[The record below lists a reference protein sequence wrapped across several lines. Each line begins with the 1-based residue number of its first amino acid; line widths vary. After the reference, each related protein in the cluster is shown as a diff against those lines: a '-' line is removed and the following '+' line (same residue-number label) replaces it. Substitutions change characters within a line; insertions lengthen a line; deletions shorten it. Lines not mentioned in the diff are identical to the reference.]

1 MAESIPSWLVIDIYT
16 LIIAVLLVFFDTT
29 WRMNKDKR
37 NRLFLFMTG
46 VVMILTIFDIF
57 GRLSEVNSS
66 PLASMLT
73 KIGNY
78 TIFCFDPVYFVMALY
93 YLTSWMMPG
102 RRDFKS
108 FRVFVDVVA
117 ILNFILVTVS
127 AIFDLR
133 LFYYFDEHMGYHRGS
148 LFMARAILLIAMLL
162 VGVLYVINRRDD
174 IPPKHRAALISF
186 PLIVSVGSVIQSV
199 TVNLPL
205 EYVSIVMASLVLFV
219 YLQSRD
225 MTEDFLTGS
234 MNRRSLDSEL
244 EERVAA
250 AVNGQTFS
258 SIMIDVDFFKEIND
272 TYGHATGD
280 DALRDVYTILNS
292 CLRSEDKIARY
303 GGDEFFVITPI
314 TEKEYLE
321 KCARRIRNRLWD
333 FNDQG
338 ERPYKLSLSLGYDI
352 YDPGAY
358 PTVAKF
364 IKHLDDLMYAEKE
377 LHHTELGSEKMR

>member
-1 MAESIPSWLVIDIYT
+1 MAEAIPSWLVIDIYT
-16 LIIAVLLVFFDTT
+16 LIIAALLIFFDTT

-37 NRLFLFMTG
+37 NRLFLLMTG
-46 VVMILTIFDIF
+46 FVMLLTIFDIF

-73 KIGNY
+73 KAGNY
-78 TIFCFDPVYFVMALY
+78 FIFCFDPVYFVMALY

-117 ILNFILVTVS
+117 VLNFILVNVS

-133 LFYYFDEHMGYHRGS
+133 LLYYFDENMGYHRGS
-148 LFMARAILLIAMLL
+148 LFMARAVLLIAMLL
-162 VGVLYVINRRDD
+162 VGVLYVINRRED
-174 IPPKHRAALISF
+174 IPPKHRAALTSF

-199 TVNLPL
+199 TDNMPL
-205 EYVSIVMASLVLFV
+205 EYASSVMASLVLFV

-244 EERVAA
+244 EERIAA
-250 AVNGQTFS
+250 ATTGQTFS
-258 SIMIDVDFFKEIND
+258 SIMIDVDYFKEIND

-292 CLRSEDKIARY
+292 CMRSEDKIARY

-333 FNDQG
+333 FNDQS

-352 YDPGAY
+352 YDPEAY

-377 LHHTELGSEKMR
+377 LHHKELGKEEI